1 MLGTLC
7 RENMYMTG
15 GEGKNG
21 YFFLWRGMVHTD
33 GTAQRWEGWNWK
45 RCELTDIIF
54 LADSHKVWI
63 YGWNYLGGS
72 KLGFFYWLMFSH
84 GCWNMLLRLFLMSFL
99 TDFHANPLSLEREAV
114 IHHKDNE
121 KLSNI
126 ILIFICA
133 PRAPRHPN
141 LHVNYHHPI
150 TG

>member
-1 MLGTLC
+1 MSFRSLKTMLDAKLLLQVFKHQ
-7 RENMYMTG
+7 RKKKQM
-15 GEGKNG
+15 
-21 YFFLWRGMVHTD
+21 FFL
-33 GTAQRWEGWNWK
+33 K
-45 RCELTDIIF
+45 K
-54 LADSHKVWI
+54 SWI
-63 YGWNYLGGS
+63 
-72 KLGFFYWLMFSH
+72 
-84 GCWNMLLRLFLMSFL
+84 SFL

-126 ILIFICA
+126 ILIFICG